1 MPDRDPEAP
10 THPAGPLISEVR
22 YSLPDLLRE
31 IELDR
36 RESAL
41 GMDTLDQVEIKKL
54 FADRR
59 QRHARRKK

>member
-1 MPDRDPEAP
+1 MPDPDPEAP
-10 THPAGPLISEVR
+10 PRPVSPLINEVR

-31 IELDR
+31 IDLDR

-59 QRHARRKK
+59 QRHVRRKK

>member
-1 MPDRDPEAP
+1 MPERDSETPP
-10 THPAGPLISEVR
+10 RPVTPLINEVR
-22 YSLPDLLRE
+22 YPLPELLRE

-59 QRHARRKK
+59 QRHARHKK

>member
-1 MPDRDPEAP
+1 MPDQDPATPAP
-10 THPAGPLISEVR
+10 SAGPLISEVR

-36 RESAL
+36 RESVL

-59 QRHARRKK
+59 RRHVRRKK